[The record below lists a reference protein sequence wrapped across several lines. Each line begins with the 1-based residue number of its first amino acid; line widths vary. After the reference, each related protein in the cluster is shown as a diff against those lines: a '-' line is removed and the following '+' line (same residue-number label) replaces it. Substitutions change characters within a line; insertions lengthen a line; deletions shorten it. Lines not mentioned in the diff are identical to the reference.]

1 MLYEKKYPMNINYS
15 SVLLIILS
23 YILISM
29 KTNYILLIFII
40 WYLFYDSQTNISKN
54 INKSNSKDL
63 IHYIKNKKN
72 NSESIITNNNIRD
85 IYVNIKFIK
94 KFNKTAYNNSLYY
107 CKQFL
112 ELIDNN
118 SVFPENIIE
127 NIKDNKNSTL
137 NELSSIVVSLPNFMN
152 IQIDNNNI
160 SQPVEKILT
169 RNIEKLHIE
178 MEKMIKIFCLDNKLK
193 LISSHIN
200 NPEANP
206 IDTIGYSRH
215 YSLF

>member
-1 MLYEKKYPMNINYS
+1 MNINYS
-15 SVLLIILS
+15 LVLLIILS
-23 YILISM
+23 YIIISV
-29 KTNYILLIFII
+29 KKNYILLIFIL
-40 WYLFYDSQTNISKN
+40 WYLVYNSKTNKSKN
-54 INKSNSKDL
+54 INYSNSKDL
-63 IHYIKNKKN
+63 IHYRKNKKKI
-72 NSESIITNNNIRD
+72 SELTISNDNIRD
-85 IYVNIKFIK
+85 IYLNIKFIK

-112 ELIDNN
+112 ELINN
-118 SVFPENIIE
+118 DYDIPENIIE

-169 RNIEKLHIE
+169 QNIEKLHIE
-178 MEKMIKIFCLDNKLK
+178 MEKMIKIFCLDKKLK
-193 LISSHIN
+193 MISRHIN